1 MRCDR
6 EESLSSLRMPP
17 IISGKMIRMVSRYV
31 GGESSQ
37 VLEAI
42 CIVNEVPAKDSDNAF
57 DVSRGYGHISDGLK
71 RATSG
76 KRETHGCR
84 FSLVD
89 AYYLANSS

>member
-1 MRCDR
+1 MWA
-6 EESLSSLRMPP
+6 EKVVKSLKPFVSCCR
-17 IISGKMIRMVSRYV
+17 SGIQSSRY
-31 GGESSQ
+31 ESHNS
-37 VLEAI
+37 VSKGAWNIIIEA
-42 CIVNEVPAKDSDNAF
+42 VNEVPAKDSDNAF

-76 KRETHGCR
+76 KRETSGCR